1 MPSKKNSTK
10 ILIIDD
16 ERAIRST
23 LREILEYENYVVID
37 VDNGIDGLEIIKKD
51 SINLVLCD
59 IKMSRMDGMEVL
71 SEAIKLKPD
80 LPFIMISGHG
90 TVETAVEAS
99 KKGAFDFISKPP
111 DLNRLLITVRN
122 ALERSTL
129 VTETKVL
136 KRKASKTREILGES
150 EPITRIKETIER
162 VAPTDARVLIT
173 GANGSGKEL
182 VARWLHEKSNRA
194 NAPLIEVNCAAIPSE
209 LIESEL
215 FGHEKGSF
223 TSAVKQ
229 RIGKFEQADNGT
241 LFLDE
246 IGDMSLSAQAKVLRA
261 LQENK
266 ITRVGGEKEI
276 EVNVRVI
283 AATNKDLL
291 AEIENNTFRMDLY
304 HRLSVILIHVPPL
317 MERSDDIPIIA
328 KEFCAEICA
337 EYGMPEKKFEQ
348 AAINA
353 LKALPWTGNIR
364 ELRNMVERLIILSDK
379 VITHKDVVAYANPT
393 AVSGSNGSN
402 GSQAHAAEERKNGQP
417 ASLIEPDYDQFE
429 SFQDYKDQT
438 EKNFIKY
445 KLEKNSWNVSK
456 TADDIEIQRSHLY
469 SKIEKYGLKREN

>member
-1 MPSKKNSTK
+1 MAK

-23 LREILEYENYVVID
+23 LREILEYEEYQVD
-37 VDNGIDGLEIIKKD
+37 DTDNGVEGLALIKKNEYD
-51 SINLVLCD
+51 LILCD
-59 IKMSRMDGMEVL
+59 IKMSKMDGMEVL
-71 SEAIKLKPD
+71 TEGLSFQPN

-122 ALERSTL
+122 ALERGNL

-136 KRKASKTREILGES
+136 KRCVSKTREMLGQS
-150 EPITRIKETIER
+150 QAITRIKDTIER

-182 VARWLHEKSNRA
+182 VARWLHEKSNRS
-194 NAPLIEVNCAAIPSE
+194 NAPLVEVNCAAIPSE

-229 RIGKFEQADNGT
+229 RIGKFEQASGGI

-276 EVNVRVI
+276 EVDVRVI
-283 AATNKDLL
+283 AATNKDLQK
-291 AEIENNTFRMDLY
+291 EIEDGNFRMDLY
-304 HRLSVILIHVPPL
+304 HRLSVILIHVPHL
-317 MERSDDIPIIA
+317 TERKDDIPLITQS
-328 KEFCAEICA
+328 FCEEICSD
-337 EYGMPEKKFEQ
+337 YGIPVKKITED
-348 AAINA
+348 AMNA
-353 LKALPWTGNIR
+353 LIAMPWTGNIR
-364 ELRNMVERLIILSDK
+364 ELRNMVERLIILSEK
-379 VITHKDVVAYANPT
+379 TITGNDVKIYANPSVLT
-393 AVSGSNGSN
+393 SSPVLNETGLNHTDFDRFTN
-402 GSQAHAAEERKNGQP
+402 
-417 ASLIEPDYDQFE
+417 
-429 SFQDYKDQT
+429 FQEYKDFA
-438 EKNFIKY
+438 EREYIKY
-445 KLEKNSWNVSK
+445 KLEKNNWNVSK
-456 TADDIEIQRSHLY
+456 TADDTDIQRSHLY
-469 SKIEKYGLKREN
+469 SKIEKYGLKRVE